1 MMSKNLNGIQRAAEI
16 VDLFSGW
23 VEDRHAEQDVL
34 MWTNARGHL
43 NKDMIRKELGFSRDS
58 FRTNP
63 ELSEA
68 FAIAE
73 ETLLGSGDPSQ
84 RTKAAREANSRADRA
99 VSDKQIS
106 QAEVNRLKE
115 QNISMAAENRRLKY
129 KLAKLERRE
138 EATSGFAALAEQLS
152 LIDD

>member
-1 MMSKNLNGIQRAAEI
+1 MMKNLNGIQRAAEI
-16 VDLFSGW
+16 VGLFKGW

-34 MWTNARGHL
+34 IWTNARGHL
-43 NKDMIRKELGFSRDS
+43 NKDMIRKKLGFSRDS

-63 ELSEA
+63 KLSEA

-73 ETLLGSGDPSQ
+73 EILLGSGDPSQ
-84 RTKAAREANSRADRA
+84 YTKATREANRRADRA
-99 VSDKQIS
+99 VSDKQII

-115 QNISMAAENRRLKY
+115 QIISMATENHRLKD

-138 EATSGFAALAEQLS
+138 EATNRFVVLAEQLS
-152 LIDD
+152 LSDD